1 MMQASGTAEGLRN
14 VIDSSLTKSLDQIF
28 RNFAKVGSPVL
39 ALGASMGPACCL
51 LDFQLNLLSEAI
63 NLTATFVH
71 NEPTSLA
78 VIQEMKLH
86 ESLYDAMEFNA
97 KPSFDVS
104 SAVTQ

>member
-1 MMQASGTAEGLRN
+1 LGRQFWLWVRQW
-14 VIDSSLTKSLDQIF
+14 IQ
-28 RNFAKVGSPVL
+28 PV
-39 ALGASMGPACCL
+39 ACSI
-51 LDFQLNLLSEAI
+51 FQLNLMRFSEAI

-104 SAVTQ
+104 SAVTNDLIVPFLSGYQFLLR